1 MSRFGDEFIQL
12 AWTQLWQV
20 TLVIVVVAVVVQLAA
35 RRRPHLAYLLW
46 SVVLLKCLTPPVVS
60 SPTGLF
66 SWLTRE
72 APPARVTV
80 VPPLE
85 LSNVATQPAPAVMLV
100 APDAIAPRT
109 PAPPRETAWSWS
121 ETVAAIWLA
130 GVVATA
136 AVCAMRWLRW
146 RSVVR
151 RGGEPSPEVA
161 TLLHELSGAFHLR
174 RRVTL
179 RLTERPVGPF
189 TIGWLR
195 PVIVL
200 PASLARGMSPE
211 ELRAVLAHEL
221 SHVRRWDA
229 LTAWLQIAAQAL
241 WWFHPLVWWANRQM
255 NRAREGACDEE
266 TVATLRLS
274 PKLYAASLVRALE
287 LRPAF
292 PAFTGAV
299 GMRAIDV
306 TKSRLEHIM
315 TRHQQFSRRTPASA
329 WIAGMLVG
337 CLLLPGAALGWQAE
351 APAPEETTV
360 NRDDAAPSA
369 QGPSAKHVAAL
380 KKIKSLGAVMES
392 MPGRNGTRV
401 VADLTQWTGT
411 TDEIAL
417 LNDLDQLD
425 SVQVATIYR
434 FQGDDIPDP
443 DPPATANVTDA
454 WLEAV
459 SQLPRVNDVGIG
471 LKGNYS
477 AEGLSQ
483 LRDLPDLRSLS
494 LTGVTN
500 EQFRGVSELPAL
512 RTVSIRSG
520 DITDQ
525 GLASLAPLSNLE
537 TLWVICPDVTGAFL
551 ETIATCQNLR
561 VLLILDQTKPPQ
573 GLASLRVFPK
583 LVELTITEQVDNAA
597 FEQFAKLPLTKLGV
611 EGPFTDE
618 ALVHLQSMTQLEWLS
633 LNSNEITG
641 SGLKNLTGLT
651 ELRHLG
657 ISGTKIVDGDLDQLK
672 TLNKVEEVTLYY
684 TGVSEAKQA
693 RLKEIFPSL
702 KEPEAGASF
711 SFVPFT
717 EPAGNEAIERV
728 KALGGRIV
736 QAPMNKN
743 LNWVYLNQWT
753 GTVDDLDLLKQVPN
767 LELVETTIILSVL
780 REGAKRPEGEPDY
793 PHGKAIVTDAWLAKF
808 AELPDLKALHISSQA
823 DYTAAGLEALAK
835 APKLESLWLD
845 GVGDEAV
852 PAIAKVTNLTDL
864 RMSNG
869 RFTDEGLAQLKPLTK
884 LRSLAC
890 GSREMTGAG
899 LKELAAC
906 TELEELQLPY
916 TAFNDE
922 SMAHLPQFKKLKQLM
937 LYNTKITDEGMKQLA
952 GMTELTDLRLESDAI
967 TDAGVKQLAGLTKLR
982 YLDLGRTEITGEALA
997 NLTGMTDLRVLNL
1010 HQTPIRDEDLV
1021 HLKDLKELNFI
1032 QLWGTEV
1039 TQKGVDQLHEWFPE
1053 AKDFNF
1059 GVDPAA
1065 AK

>member
-20 TLVIVVVAVVVQLAA
+20 PLVIVVVAVVVQLAA

-200 PASLARGMSPE
+200 PASLARGMSTE

-229 LTAWLQIAAQAL
+229 LTAWLQIAAQTL

-315 TRHQQFSRRTPASA
+315 TRHQRFSRRTPASA

-351 APAPEETTV
+351 APTPEETTV
-360 NRDDAAPSA
+360 KREDAAPSA

-434 FQGDDIPDP
+434 VPGNAIGEPN
-443 DPPATANVTDA
+443 PPATANVTDA

-459 SQLPRVNDVGIG
+459 SQLPRVRQVGIG
-471 LKGNYS
+471 MPGDYT
-477 AEGLSQ
+477 AEGLAQLNALPRLDLLELTGATNSQ
-483 LRDLPDLRSLS
+483 LL
-494 LTGVTN
+494 GVGKLIT
-500 EQFRGVSELPAL
+500 LKTL
-512 RTVSIRSG
+512 SIRSA
-520 DITDQ
+520 DVTDE
-525 GLASLAPLSNLE
+525 GLSPVDSLIHLE
-537 TLWVICPDVTGAFL
+537 RLTVNCPDVTGTFL
-551 ETIATCQNLR
+551 GRIVNCKELQSLG
-561 VLLILDQTKPPQ
+561 LLGQTNPPQ
-573 GLASLRVFPK
+573 GLEALLALRK
-583 LVELTITEQVDNAA
+583 LAELTITEAVDNAA
-597 FEQFAKLPLTKLGV
+597 FDHFAKLPIKALAL

-618 ALVHLQSMTQLEWLS
+618 ALLNLQSMPQLEWLS
-633 LNSNEITG
+633 LSSNAVTG
-641 SGLKNLTGLT
+641 TGLKNLTGL
-651 ELRHLG
+651 
-657 ISGTKIVDGDLDQLK
+657 I
-672 TLNKVEEVTLYY
+672 
-684 TGVSEAKQA
+684 
-693 RLKEIFPSL
+693 
-702 KEPEAGASF
+702 GAQTS
-711 SFVPFT
+711 
-717 EPAGNEAIERV
+717 
-728 KALGGRIV
+728 
-736 QAPMNKN
+736 
-743 LNWVYLNQWT
+743 
-753 GTVDDLDLLKQVPN
+753 
-767 LELVETTIILSVL
+767 
-780 REGAKRPEGEPDY
+780 RPEWHKDRRR
-793 PHGKAIVTDAWLAKF
+793 
-808 AELPDLKALHISSQA
+808 
-823 DYTAAGLEALAK
+823 
-835 APKLESLWLD
+835 
-845 GVGDEAV
+845 
-852 PAIAKVTNLTDL
+852 LTWT
-864 RMSNG
+864 S
-869 RFTDEGLAQLKPLTK
+869 
-884 LRSLAC
+884 
-890 GSREMTGAG
+890 
-899 LKELAAC
+899 
-906 TELEELQLPY
+906 
-916 TAFNDE
+916 
-922 SMAHLPQFKKLKQLM
+922 
-937 LYNTKITDEGMKQLA
+937 
-952 GMTELTDLRLESDAI
+952 
-967 TDAGVKQLAGLTKLR
+967 
-982 YLDLGRTEITGEALA
+982 
-997 NLTGMTDLRVLNL
+997 
-1010 HQTPIRDEDLV
+1010 
-1021 HLKDLKELNFI
+1021 
-1032 QLWGTEV
+1032 
-1039 TQKGVDQLHEWFPE
+1039 
-1053 AKDFNF
+1053 
-1059 GVDPAA
+1059 
-1065 AK
+1065 

>member
-46 SVVLLKCLTPPVVS
+46 SVVLIKCLTPPVVS

-72 APPARVTV
+72 APLARVTV
-80 VPPLE
+80 APPSE
-85 LSNVATQPAPAVMLV
+85 LSNVATQPAPAVMHV

-109 PAPPRETAWSWS
+109 PAAPRETAWNWH
-121 ETVAAIWLA
+121 ETVAAVWLA

-200 PASLARGMSPE
+200 PASLARGMSTE

-229 LTAWLQIAAQAL
+229 LTAWLQIAAQTL

-306 TKSRLEHIM
+306 TKTRLEHIM

-329 WIAGMLVG
+329 WIASMLVG

-351 APAPEETTV
+351 APTTEESTV
-360 NRDDAAPSA
+360 KRDDAAPFE

-425 SVQVATIYR
+425 SVQVATIHR

-454 WLEAV
+454 WLKAV

-471 LKGNYS
+471 LKGDYS

-500 EQFRGVSELPAL
+500 EQLRGVSELPAL

-551 ETIATCQNLR
+551 ETIAACQNLR

-573 GLASLRVFPK
+573 GLASLRTFTK

-597 FEQFAKLPLTKLGV
+597 FELLDKLPLTKLGV

-618 ALVHLQSMTQLEWLS
+618 ALVHLQSMSQLEWLS

-672 TLNKVEEVTLYY
+672 TLIKVEEVTLYY

-693 RLKEIFPSL
+693 RLKEVFPAL
-702 KEPEAGASF
+702 KEPEGDFATFLLPTQSPGG
-711 SFVPFT
+711 
-717 EPAGNEAIERV
+717 EIQERI
-728 KALGGRIV
+728 KALGGQVIES
-736 QAPMNKN
+736 PMNKD
-743 LNWVYLNQWT
+743 LNWVYLHQWT

-767 LELVETTIILSVL
+767 LEQIETSTTLAMDRNGRVL
-780 REGAKRPEGEPDY
+780 GTNRQGAAKV
-793 PHGKAIVTDAWLAKF
+793 ANAWLAKF

-852 PAIAKVTNLTDL
+852 PAIAKITNLTDL

-869 RFTDEGLAQLKPLTK
+869 EVTDAGLAQLKPLTK
-884 LRSLAC
+884 LRSLAL

-899 LKELAAC
+899 LEELTDC

-916 TAFNDE
+916 TTFNDE

-937 LYNTKITDEGMKQLA
+937 LYNTRITDEGMKQLA

-997 NLTGMTDLRVLNL
+997 NLSQMSDLRVLNL

-1021 HLKDLKELNFI
+1021 HLKDLKELFAI

-1039 TQKGVDQLHEWFPE
+1039 TQKGVDQVHEWLP
-1053 AKDFNF
+1053 KTRDSNL
-1059 GVDPAA
+1059 GVDPAS